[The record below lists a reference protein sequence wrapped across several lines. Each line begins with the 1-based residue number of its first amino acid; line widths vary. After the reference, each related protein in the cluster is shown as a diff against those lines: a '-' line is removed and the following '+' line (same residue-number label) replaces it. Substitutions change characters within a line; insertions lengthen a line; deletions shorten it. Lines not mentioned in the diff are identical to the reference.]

1 MEIRFELPPL
11 PNYYTAPA
19 HPHATDAAVYM
30 ALLNKFVLTNLPTW
44 HEVIRRIITLVSQQV
59 GNRGVSYEEMNFA
72 LLIPMPEVNKKH
84 TRMTKHRDLK

>member
-1 MEIRFELPPL
+1 MSLLRS
-11 PNYYTAPA
+11 AG
-19 HPHATDAAVYM
+19 AVYTPDDFPP
-30 ALLNKFVLTNLPTW
+30 LNKFVLTNLPTW
-44 HEVIRRIITLVSQQV
+44 HEVICRIITLVSQQV